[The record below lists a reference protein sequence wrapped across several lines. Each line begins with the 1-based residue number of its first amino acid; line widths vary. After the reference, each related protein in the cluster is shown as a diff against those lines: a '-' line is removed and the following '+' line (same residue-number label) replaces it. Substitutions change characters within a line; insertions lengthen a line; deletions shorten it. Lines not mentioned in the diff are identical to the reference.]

1 METNIV
7 NQVIYEEVPV
17 SSPTSQRFYRPELDV
32 LRFGAFFMV
41 FLSHGISLKNDAPHA
56 LIALRSC
63 FAFGVPVFFALSS
76 YLITE
81 LLLREKRQTASLNL
95 RAFYTRRIVRIWPLY
110 FGVLFTGF
118 FALRFTHGKPM
129 TVESLMAYIFL
140 IGNMYTVFHGW
151 LPSILAPLWSIGVE
165 EQFYLVWPWITKT
178 RFLLAACFFTI
189 LMSQIAILVMCN
201 WHVPVTPTIWCNTF
215 THIQYFG
222 IGGAIS
228 LLLKG
233 NGLRLKLFMRGI
245 LIATGLVLFY
255 LANQIFNAVLP
266 GGEIASLGR
275 TYPGYLIASIGV
287 VLILL
292 AVIGAAVPSS
302 AGPLVYFGKISY
314 GLYVYHLPLLVLSDW
329 CVTRVLHLSHFK
341 APIASVGGLGL
352 ALLVASLSYKYF
364 ESPFLQFKKRF
375 EVVHSRPI

>member
-1 METNIV
+1 MNH
-7 NQVIYEEVPV
+7 VISEEVPV
-17 SSPTSQRFYRPELDV
+17 SSATSERFYRPELDI

-41 FLSHGISLKNDAPHA
+41 FLSHWIPLKNDSAHA
-56 LIALRSC
+56 LIALRMS

-81 LLLREKRQTASLNL
+81 LLQREKRQTGSPNL
-95 RAFYTRRIVRIWPLY
+95 RAFYIRRIVRIWPLY

-118 FALRFTHGKPM
+118 FVLRFALGTAM
-129 TVESLMAYIFL
+129 TVESLLAYVFL

-151 LPSILAPLWSIGVE
+151 LPSFLAPLWSIGVE
-165 EQFYLVWPWITKT
+165 EQFYLVWPWIIKT

-189 LMSQIAILVMCN
+189 LISQIAILVMCN
-201 WHVPVTPTIWCNTF
+201 RHAPITPTIWGNTF

-233 NGLRLKLFMRGI
+233 KGLRLKPFMRGI
-245 LIATGLVLFY
+245 MIVTGLMLFY
-255 LANQIFNAVLP
+255 LANQIFNANTYGAVS
-266 GGEIASLGR
+266 SLGR

-292 AVIGAAVPSS
+292 AVIGATAPSY
-302 AGPLVYFGKISY
+302 ADPLVYLGKISY
-314 GLYVYHLPLLVLSDW
+314 GLYMYHVLGIKLAEW
-329 CVTRVLHLSHFK
+329 CANSVFHLTHFRS
-341 APIASVGGLGL
+341 PITFVGGLGFT
-352 ALLVASLSYKYF
+352 LLVASLSYKYF